1 MGREHALLRERKKT
15 RDVQPSRLTH
25 QPAVPSATINIG
37 DRVQF
42 DEPRNG
48 PGRLLWE
55 RSNSNAYMGKEH
67 SLGSLSRPHLV
78 LIRGQVAT
86 TKGGFV
92 GANIFGCITRYLL
105 YPGLR
110 RCPKPSPTNH
120 LTNKQCLFYSSSRS
134 SAVVVVHSRPSS
146 VHPFPSLCIAALSGR
161 DKP

>member
-1 MGREHALLRERKKT
+1 MTFSQAGSLI
-15 RDVQPSRLTH
+15 SRLFLPQQLTLAIEFNLMSLETA
-25 QPAVPSATINIG
+25 QADCSGNDQTAT
-37 DRVQF
+37 RT
-42 DEPRNG
+42 
-48 PGRLLWE
+48 
-55 RSNSNAYMGKEH
+55 YMGQED